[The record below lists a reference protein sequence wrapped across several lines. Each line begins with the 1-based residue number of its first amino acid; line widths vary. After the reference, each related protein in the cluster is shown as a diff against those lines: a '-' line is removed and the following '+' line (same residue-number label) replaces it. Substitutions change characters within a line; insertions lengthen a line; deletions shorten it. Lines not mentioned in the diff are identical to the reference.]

1 MTDEVN
7 REESVSGGDR
17 LRLIV
22 ATCCGLGYSPIFPG
36 TAGALLGVTLY
47 IPIGLFV
54 ADEPLQTVLIALGL
68 LLSCYITIVL
78 APWAERHF
86 QEKDSGIF
94 VTDEVAGFL
103 LTVLLFRVSMY
114 GAGNIY
120 NVWIT
125 IAWAF
130 PVTRVI
136 DIIKVPP
143 AKKLEKLPA
152 GWGVVADDLLGSVYA
167 AGLLHLLAIFV
178 PAAFGIQS

>member
-1 MTDEVN
+1 MNNDTRSPEDEHKQ
-7 REESVSGGDR
+7 DR
-17 LRLIV
+17 LRLIA
-22 ATCCGLGYSPIFPG
+22 ATCLGLGYSPIFPG
-36 TAGALLGVTLY
+36 TAGALIGVAAY

-54 ADEPLQTVLIALGL
+54 TSEPLQSILIALGL
-68 LLSCYITIVL
+68 LLSCYITIAL
-78 APWAERHF
+78 APWAERYF

-114 GAGNIY
+114 GVDNI
-120 NVWIT
+120 WIT

-143 AKKLEKLPA
+143 AKKLETLPV

-167 AGLLHLLAIFV
+167 AGLLHGLAWIF
-178 PAAFGIQS
+178 PAAFGVQA